1 MEGKMFFKVRHYQKQ
16 TKYYLTDKA
25 KNVLQIAGVVL
36 AFWGVWALA
45 GLVYR
50 YDLDIAQIVQN
61 IIINLMKG

>member
-1 MEGKMFFKVRHYQKQ
+1 
-16 TKYYLTDKA
+16 
-25 KNVLQIAGVVL
+25 LQIAGVVL